1 MKCNMKTILVL
12 MIMSAPAVFA
22 KGVTFNLMV
31 GAGCQLDKFISEAQ
45 GATYKPAPPAYVKS
59 NDSPSFMVNINSDS
73 IDNFYIDYKIDCP
86 SKNKSGYLTI
96 GGDYY
101 GWFYK
106 YDIIDHATGM
116 ELYTVYEGY
125 YNTKSSV
132 IINIK

>member
-1 MKCNMKTILVL
+1 MLLPFSLLRQSIYPIL
-12 MIMSAPAVFA
+12 FH
-22 KGVTFNLMV
+22 
-31 GAGCQLDKFISEAQ
+31 
-45 GATYKPAPPAYVKS
+45 
-59 NDSPSFMVNINSDS
+59 
-73 IDNFYIDYKIDCP
+73 FYIDYKIDCP